1 MTRETQQLSI
11 TAHVAQIEHLIKMQ
25 GQMNNELEHTINSL
39 LTLKMLDNVTYY
51 ILNAVTKDDVLD
63 MVVEG
68 QYVRKFQRHE
78 QTNDELDNWRQDQVQ
93 LWRYYV

>member
-51 ILNAVTKDDVLD
+51 ISNAV
-63 MVVEG
+63 
-68 QYVRKFQRHE
+68 
-78 QTNDELDNWRQDQVQ
+78 N
-93 LWRYYV
+93 